1 VGSQA
6 RYSSALIDGR
16 SGKATI
22 MRSRIKYV
30 SRIARIYPFKQ
41 QQQTVNV
48 LLSNY
53 LKQADGWSIAITEN
67 GKQIAVCD

>member
-1 VGSQA
+1 
-6 RYSSALIDGR
+6 
-16 SGKATI
+16 
-22 MRSRIKYV
+22 MKYV
-30 SRIARIYPFKQ
+30 SRIARTYPFK

-53 LKQADGWSIAITEN
+53 LKQADDLSIAITEN

>member
-41 QQQTVNV
+41 QQTVNV

-53 LKQADGWSIAITEN
+53 LKQADGLSIAITEN

>member
-1 VGSQA
+1 
-6 RYSSALIDGR
+6 
-16 SGKATI
+16 
-22 MRSRIKYV
+22 MKYV
-30 SRIARIYPFKQ
+30 SRIARTYPFK

-53 LKQADGWSIAITEN
+53 LKQAEGWPIAITAN